1 MALGKEASL
10 LRRVGLTATVRVG
23 KSPLVGAGYTS
34 LAANQSLRGNE
45 MYERRLQVE
54 TLPHHSEVETEVE
67 ELPLKVVPDWD
78 DQVKRATEAARLIDR
93 HLDYEARGRLL
104 LDLDDFRP
112 QHLCPEQR
120 VQMVSD
126 LYAVTR

>member
-1 MALGKEASL
+1 MVNRDL
-10 LRRVGLTATVRVG
+10 
-23 KSPLVGAGYTS
+23 LVG
-34 LAANQSLRGNE
+34 
-45 MYERRLQVE
+45 
-54 TLPHHSEVETEVE
+54 TLPRVDEEVIE
-67 ELPLKVVPDWD
+67 ELPLRVVPDWD
-78 DQVKRATEAARLIDR
+78 DQVKKANELSKLIDR

-126 LYAVTR
+126 VYAASR